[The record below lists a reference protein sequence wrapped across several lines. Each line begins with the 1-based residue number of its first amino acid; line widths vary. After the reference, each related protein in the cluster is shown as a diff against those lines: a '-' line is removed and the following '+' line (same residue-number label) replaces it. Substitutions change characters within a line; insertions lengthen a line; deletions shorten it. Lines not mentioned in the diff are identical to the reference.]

1 MKKFT
6 VFTII
11 LTLVVV
17 VVFSEMFAK
26 EYLPAIKAMVFGASD
41 ELTTE
46 ETDSPLPDSLKTSIL
61 DIGTIGENQLG
72 ADVSAEES
80 GEENT
85 EETISGDDSQDLV
98 GLPIMSG
105 EILDDT
111 SADAGVTT
119 DIEEESASD
128 ILGDLFGEEIG
139 TTDDS
144 ASEDSTDLADGEIG
158 NNEEVRDFESEN
170 FVSTSTTVYLRDEQI
185 KSAGFENAYLEKES
199 FDDLFFKTMDVS
211 DLEDVEI
218 TKTVI
223 RTQESLLAKVYIFKA
238 GIQTNINEVYE
249 VLSLR
254 AGEGLGVQVNETN
267 DFGIASFYLNDPK
280 RSGTAFLTVRIGGM
294 IYGFSYPKEYHSQI
308 KNLIQLI
315 EWEMG

>member
-26 EYLPAIKAMVFGASD
+26 EYLPAIKASIFGA
-41 ELTTE
+41 E
-46 ETDSPLPDSLKTSIL
+46 EAGAEDTDSPLPDELKPSIL
-61 DIGTIGENQLG
+61 DMNGIGENQLG
-72 ADVSAEES
+72 EDVT
-80 GEENT
+80 T
-85 EETISGDDSQDLV
+85 EEEIVDDSGSQDMG
-98 GLPIMSG
+98 GLPLMEG
-105 EILDDT
+105 AILDDP
-111 SADAGVTT
+111 
-119 DIEEESASD
+119 IELEEESESGSASD
-128 ILGDLFGEEIG
+128 ILGELFGEELDTVD
-139 TTDDS
+139 TTDVTDTTDTEVTDS
-144 ASEDSTDLADGEIG
+144 S
-158 NNEEVRDFESEN
+158 EVRDFESEN
-170 FVSTSTTVYLRDEQI
+170 FVSTNTTVYLRDEQI
-185 KSAGFENAYLEKES
+185 KSAGFENGYLEKEA
-199 FDDLFFKTMDVS
+199 FDDQFFKTIDVS

-238 GIQTNINEVYE
+238 GIQTNINEVYQIIR
-249 VLSLR
+249 LR
-254 AGEGLGVQVNETN
+254 SGEGLGVQVNETN

-280 RSGTAFLTVRIGGM
+280 RSGTAFLTVRIGGL